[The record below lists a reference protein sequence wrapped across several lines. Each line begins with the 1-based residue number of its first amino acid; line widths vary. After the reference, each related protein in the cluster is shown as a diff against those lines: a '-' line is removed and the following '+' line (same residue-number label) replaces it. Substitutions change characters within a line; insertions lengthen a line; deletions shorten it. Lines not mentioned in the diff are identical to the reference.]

1 MVLWVRGL
9 LTLLC
14 LLMVS
19 ACQGYGMP
27 TGAAP
32 IYVDF
37 KSEARSLANK
47 EDSDK
52 LLLCERRACK
62 GGVDLLAPVK
72 EQGAHQLATRNQ
84 IQHAILGRSTFLCNE
99 FKQTLARNSRSYTL
113 TMRTLTHLFT
123 GASTVTKGRHYAK
136 VFSGVGGLSTAIGD
150 DIDAMYGHNVAIALS
165 GIELARTRIFRQIL
179 KHQNDS
185 LVEYPLSRAVN
196 DALRYH
202 SVCNLV
208 EGIEES
214 SAAVENAIGQ
224 AGGSA
229 PPAAMPVL
237 SVEHLRV
244 TGENAECSV
253 SLDPPSTW
261 PVVATAVLTF
271 HNEAGTPVESV
282 KELILTPGKTSWE
295 CKHPKGDAVEV
306 RVILHSASG
315 AVVGTSVKTVKI
327 PATQAGSGQASS
339 GAGEVNAAE
348 EPTAPS
354 VPPDADAS
362 ASQ

>member
-1 MVLWVRGL
+1 VLCAL
-9 LTLLC
+9 L
-14 LLMVS
+14 VS

-27 TGAAP
+27 VGAEP
-32 IYVDF
+32 IYVEPVVSSHGALELRF
-37 KSEARSLANK
+37 CGGRN
-47 EDSDK
+47 
-52 LLLCERRACK
+52 CESNR
-62 GGVDLLAPVK
+62 DLLVGLQTVAEPRR
-72 EQGAHQLATRNQ
+72 TRNG

-99 FKQTLARNSRSYTL
+99 FKQTLARNSARYTF

-179 KHQNDS
+179 EHQNDS

-214 SAAVENAIGQ
+214 SAAVESAIGQ
-224 AGGSA
+224 ASGSA

-237 SVEHLRV
+237 SVERLSV
-244 TGENAECSV
+244 TGDKVECSV
-253 SLDPPSTW
+253 SLNPPSTW
-261 PVVATAVLTF
+261 PVVATAVMTF
-271 HNEAGTPVESV
+271 HNGQGGPVGDFV
-282 KELILTPGKTSWE
+282 KELILTPGKPSWE
-295 CKHPKGDAVEV
+295 FKYPTIDTAVEV

-327 PATQAGSGQASS
+327 PATSAGSGQASP
-339 GAGEVNAAE
+339 GEVNAAE
-348 EPTAPS
+348 ETTAPS
-354 VPPDADAS
+354 VPPDADPS